1 MKSTHVIKRAADHLY
16 MTVSGE
22 YDLQDFKSY
31 VRIIRDTCEQEQI
44 FKTIMNTL
52 DIKGI
57 DVPTIERYFMGVEVA
72 EQLSFRIKLAI
83 VWHKEYTNYI
93 GEIVAINRG
102 GNVGVFANDEAAM
115 KWLIHG
121 IRE

>member
-1 MKSTHVIKRAADHLY
+1 MKSTHVIKRVADHLY

-31 VRIIRDTCEQEQI
+31 VKIIRDTCEEEQI

-93 GEIVAINRG
+93 GEIVALNRG

>member
-1 MKSTHVIKRAADHLY
+1 MKSTYVIKRVADHLY